1 MLSMKDLILKEKPV
15 KKLVDQYVGPYFIDK
30 VFSTNIVKLQL
41 PTLMRIYPIVNV
53 SQIVQ
58 YKKQE

>member
-15 KKLVDQYVGPYFIDK
+15 KKLVEQYVGKYFIDK